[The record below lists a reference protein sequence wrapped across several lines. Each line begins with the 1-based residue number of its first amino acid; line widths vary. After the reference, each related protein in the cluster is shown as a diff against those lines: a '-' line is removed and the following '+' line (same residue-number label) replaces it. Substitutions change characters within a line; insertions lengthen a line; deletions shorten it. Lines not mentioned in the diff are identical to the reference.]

1 MQKINDT
8 VTDIRL
14 HGLWMM
20 LGEKI
25 VFKLNPIQTERDI
38 AVFSDLF
45 LDDPAAAPLL
55 RESVDYFPNTKKI
68 EFFYSEYEP
77 TLAEGSLKMA
87 DPMDLKPDG
96 SKYCFRFYR
105 DSSDEMATRI
115 YFWRRKVAW
124 QTNRR
129 ASNPDWERRLS
140 CFMFCINYLDFK

>member
-1 MQKINDT
+1 MERLNYKTMMQKINDT
-8 VTDIRL
+8 VADIRL

-25 VFKLNPIQTERDI
+25 VFKPNPAKKERDI
-38 AVFSDLF
+38 AAFSDLF
-45 LDDPAAAPLL
+45 LADSAAAPLL

-77 TLAEGSLKMA
+77 TLVAGSLTMS
-87 DPMDLKPDG
+87 DPMDMKPDG

-115 YFWRRKVAW
+115 HFWRKA
-124 QTNRR
+124 
-129 ASNPDWERRLS
+129 A
-140 CFMFCINYLDFK
+140 